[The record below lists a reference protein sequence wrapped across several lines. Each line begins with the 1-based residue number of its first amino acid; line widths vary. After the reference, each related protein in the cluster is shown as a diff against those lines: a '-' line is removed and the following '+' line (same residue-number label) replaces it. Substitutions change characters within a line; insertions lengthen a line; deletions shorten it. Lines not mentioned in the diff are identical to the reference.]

1 MNKLNKKSPP
11 QGGGALNPSA
21 RIKRKHLTQKQDEIL
36 TGVLFVAPALIY
48 MVLMIGYPIIYNI
61 ILSFQDVSAYNLA
74 TGMER
79 PFVGINNYK
88 TVVAHET
95 MPYAVKNTLFYT
107 VWCLI
112 FQFSF
117 GLIFALLFNKTFTIA
132 KPLRGFLVIS
142 WMMPITV
149 TAMLWKYM
157 LSNDAGII
165 DALLIHV
172 GVIKQPIGWLLNQ
185 STAIFGP
192 IMANIWVGI
201 PFNML
206 ILTTG
211 LSAIPDEIYEGAS
224 IDGANI
230 IQKFWHI
237 TIPLLKPAMLSVL
250 ILGFVYTFKV
260 FDLIFVMTNG
270 GPVNATEV
278 FASFSYKLSFSYYY
292 FGQGAAVANILF
304 VILFCVALV
313 YLKLIRTEEAN

>member
-1 MNKLNKKSPP
+1 MKIHES
-11 QGGGALNPSA
+11 
-21 RIKRKHLTQKQDEIL
+21 IKHRHLTQRQDEIL
-36 TGVLFVAPALIY
+36 TGILFVAPALIY
-48 MVLMIGYPIIYNI
+48 MILLIGYPIIYNI

-74 TGMER
+74 AGMER
-79 PFVGINNYK
+79 PFIGINNYK
-88 TVVAHET
+88 TVIANET
-95 MPYAVKNTLFYT
+95 MSYAVKNTLFYT
-107 VWCLI
+107 FWCLV
-112 FQFSF
+112 FQFSL
-117 GLIFALLFNKTFTIA
+117 GLLLALLFNKSFAIA
-132 KPLRGFLVIS
+132 KPLRGLLVIS
-142 WMMPITV
+142 WMMPTTV

-157 LSNDAGII
+157 LSNEAGII
-165 DALLIHV
+165 DALLIKI
-172 GVIKQPIGWLLNQ
+172 GIIKQPVGWLLNQ

-211 LSAIPDEIYEGAS
+211 LAAIPDEIYESAS
-224 IDGANI
+224 IDGANF

-237 TIPLLKPAMLSVL
+237 TIPLLRPAMLSVL
-250 ILGFVYTFKV
+250 VLGCVYTFKV

-304 VILFCVALV
+304 AILFCVALV